1 MEISVVIPMYGCR
14 GAIPKLHERLVK
26 SLEEITN
33 EFEIIMVNDKC
44 PQNSWEEIKKICEI
58 DKRVVGINLSRN
70 FGQIRAIT
78 AGLDNAKGNWIV
90 VMDCDLQDRPEEIV
104 NLYNKAQEGY
114 DVVFARRVNRQDKFV
129 KKLLSKAFY
138 KVYDYFTDGN
148 IDNTISNFSISRR
161 IVMENYCKMRE
172 ENRAFTMFVK
182 WLGFNQTAID
192 VEHSDRAEG
201 ESSYNLRR
209 RFKMAFEIIT
219 SQSNKPLRVSISI
232 GAIMS
237 IVSFL
242 FAIYRIICYLITG
255 VSITGWTSIIVSIY
269 LVGGL
274 LLMNLGIMGIY
285 IGNIFNEAKD
295 RPLYVIK
302 DYINKKED

>member
-14 GAIPKLHERLVK
+14 GAIPQLHERLVK

-33 EFEIIMVNDKC
+33 KFEIIMVNDKC

-114 DVVFARRVNRQDKFV
+114 DVVFARRVNRQDKFI

-161 IVMENYCKMRE
+161 IVMENYCRMRE

-242 FAIYRIICYLITG
+242 FAIYRIIYYFITG

-285 IGNIFNEAKD
+285 IGNIFNEAKN

-302 DYINKKED
+302 DYIHKKED

>member
-1 MEISVVIPMYGCR
+1 MEISVVIPMYGCK
-14 GAIPKLHERLVK
+14 GAIPQLHERLVN
-26 SLEEITN
+26 SLESITN

-44 PQNSWEEIKKICEI
+44 PQNSWEEIEKICEI

-90 VMDCDLQDRPEEIV
+90 VMDCDLQDRPEEIF

-114 DVVFARRVNRQDKFV
+114 DVVFARRVNRQDKFI
-129 KKLLSKAFY
+129 KKLLSKGFY

-148 IDNTISNFSISRR
+148 IDNTISNFSISKK
-161 IVMENYCKMRE
+161 IVIENYCKMRE
-172 ENRAFTMFVK
+172 QNRAFTMFVK
-182 WLGFNQTAID
+182 WLGFNQTSID
-192 VEHSDRAEG
+192 VEHNDRAEG

-219 SQSNKPLRVSISI
+219 SQSNKPLRISVSI

-237 IVSFL
+237 IASFL
-242 FAIYRIICYLITG
+242 FAMYRVIYYFATG
-255 VSITGWTSIIVSIY
+255 VSTTGWTSIIVSIY

-274 LLMNLGIMGIY
+274 LLMNLGVMGIY

-295 RPLYVIK
+295 RPLYIIK
-302 DYINKKED
+302 DYINKKEK

>member
-1 MEISVVIPMYGCR
+1 MEISVVIPVYGCK
-14 GAIPKLHERLVK
+14 GAISELHRRLVN
-26 SLEEITN
+26 SLEKITSK
-33 EFEIIMVNDKC
+33 FEIIMVNDCC
-44 PQNSWEEIKKICEI
+44 PQNSWEEIVKLCEQ
-58 DKRVVGINLSRN
+58 DKRVVGINMARN
-70 FGQIRAIT
+70 FGQIKAIT
-78 AGLDNAKGNWIV
+78 AGLDNAKGNWVV

-104 NLYNKAQEGY
+104 NLYNKAQEGF
-114 DVVFARRVNRQDKFV
+114 DVVFARRVNRHDKCL

-148 IDNTISNFSISRR
+148 MDSTICNFSISKK
-161 IVMENYCKMRE
+161 IVIENYCKMRE
-172 ENRAFTMFVK
+172 QNRAFTLFVK

-192 VEHSDRAEG
+192 VDHNDRAEG

-219 SQSNKPLRVSISI
+219 SQSNKPLRMSISV

-242 FAIYRIICYLITG
+242 FVIYRIIYYFVTG

-285 IGNIFNEAKD
+285 IGNIFNEAKG
-295 RPLYVIK
+295 RPLYIMK
-302 DYINKKED
+302 DYINKKEE

>member
-14 GAIPKLHERLVK
+14 GAIPQLHERLVK
-26 SLEEITN
+26 SLEKITN

-44 PQNSWEEIKKICEI
+44 PQNSWEEIEKICKV

-90 VMDCDLQDRPEEIV
+90 VMDCDLQDRPEEII

-114 DVVFARRVNRQDKFV
+114 DVVFARRVNRQDKIV
-129 KKLLSKAFY
+129 KKLLSRTFY
-138 KVYDYFTDGN
+138 KIYGYFTDGN
-148 IDNTISNFSISRR
+148 IDNTLSNFSISKR

-172 ENRAFTMFVK
+172 QNRAFTMFVK

-192 VEHSDRAEG
+192 VEHNDRAEG
-201 ESSYNLRR
+201 ESSYNLKR
-209 RFKMAFEIIT
+209 RFKMAFDIIT
-219 SQSNKPLRVSISI
+219 SQSNKPLRLSVSI
-232 GAIMS
+232 GAIMA
-237 IVSFL
+237 IASFL
-242 FAIYRIICYLITG
+242 FAIYRIIYYIITG

-295 RPLYVIK
+295 RPLYIIK